1 MRAVPAGLI
10 EYHRHVLVLA
20 DRLGKM
26 VEEHLHRFSI
36 HVGQHESES
45 VIGARF
51 DAGEDV
57 GEREA
62 VVAQARRALS
72 ARPPDA
78 AGSSLLAD
86 PRFVLEEQ
94 PELLAFMCS
103 CNFCQQPAAFF

>member
-1 MRAVPAGLI
+1 M
-10 EYHRHVLVLA
+10 VLA
-20 DRLGKM
+20 K
-26 VEEHLHRFSI
+26 
-36 HVGQHESES
+36 
-45 VIGARF
+45 F

-78 AGSSLLAD
+78 AGSPLLAD

-94 PELLAFMCS
+94 PELLPFMCS
-103 CNFCQQPAAFF
+103 CNFCQQPTAFF